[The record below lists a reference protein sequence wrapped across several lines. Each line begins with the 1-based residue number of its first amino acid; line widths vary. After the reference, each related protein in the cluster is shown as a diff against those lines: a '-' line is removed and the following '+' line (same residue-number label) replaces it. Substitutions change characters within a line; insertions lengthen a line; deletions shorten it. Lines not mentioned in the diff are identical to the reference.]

1 MRKIISL
8 TCFLVCFM
16 ALHGQEK
23 SVAKN
28 QKVGITFSSFGEN
41 DVIRFNELDGAA
53 FYEGKN
59 FYALG
64 IQYTCSIKNWLALE
78 TGLEFA
84 EHDVTIHPVNIPGAD
99 LSTREGDFMLITVP
113 VTIKASIFKYLF
125 INGGVILDM
134 DISTNSPIDSQT
146 GLGPIAG
153 VGLQY
158 EFNFGASVFLNPYLR
173 IHSLLP
179 FADVEY
185 HQRVWENGFRFG
197 ILYHVGK

>member
-1 MRKIISL
+1 MKKITSL
-8 TCFLVCFM
+8 TCFLVCFI
-16 ALHGQEK
+16 ALHGQENTTP
-23 SVAKN
+23 KN

-53 FYEGKN
+53 YYEGEN
-59 FYALG
+59 FYTLG
-64 IQYTCSIKNWLALE
+64 IQYTCSIKKWLALE
-78 TGLEFA
+78 SGLELA
-84 EHDVTIHPVNIPGAD
+84 QHDVTIHPVYIPGAD
-99 LSTREGDFMLITVP
+99 LSTGEGDFMLITVP
-113 VTIKASIFKYLF
+113 VTLKASIFKYLF

-146 GLGPIAG
+146 GLGPMAG

-179 FADVEY
+179 FADIEN

-197 ILYHVGK
+197 ILYHVGI